1 MVAWGKRCGGLQRG
15 PREFGGTIET
25 VCPGCGYMGIYTCQ
39 NPEEIYFNEYS
50 LLCVNNT
57 IIKLV

>member
-25 VCPGCGYMGIYTCQ
+25 VCPGCGYMGTYTCQ
-39 NPEEIYFNEYS
+39 NPEDSILQRVQFTV
-50 LLCVNNT
+50 C
-57 IIKLV
+57 K